1 VSAGEGLAVEGLVV
15 RYGGVT
21 AVRGADLSVGGR
33 QSVGIVG
40 ANGAGKSSVLK
51 AVGGLV
57 RPAAG
62 SITWNGAA
70 IGGRPP
76 HELARLGV
84 VVVPEGRA
92 VFGSLT
98 VVENLWAAAF
108 ARRGGTARVRAA
120 IDDVLSL
127 FPALAG
133 RTGQRAGSLSGGEQ
147 QMLAIGRALAM
158 DPELLVI
165 DELSL
170 GLAPLVVAEIY
181 DVLRRK
187 HADGLTLLL
196 VEQHLPFLLS
206 AADDVY
212 VLRRGEVVEHNA
224 PDALA
229 ADLGASYLG
238 AAR

>member
-1 VSAGEGLAVEGLVV
+1 MLEVDGLVL
-15 RYGGVT
+15 RYGGVS
-21 AVRGADLSVGGR
+21 AVRGVDLTVADG

-57 RPAAG
+57 RPAG
-62 SITWNGAA
+62 GTITWNGRRLD
-70 IGGRPP
+70 GLPP
-76 HELARLGV
+76 HRLTRRGI

-98 VVENLWAAAF
+98 VLENLWSATF
-108 ARRGGTARVRAA
+108 AKRGGPQRVRRS
-120 IDDVLSL
+120 IDDVLDL
-127 FPALAG
+127 FPALAA

-158 DPELLVI
+158 EPELLVI

-181 DVLRRK
+181 AVLQRK
-187 HADGLTLLL
+187 HSEGLTLLL
-196 VEQHLPFLLS
+196 VEQHLPFLLA
-206 AADDVY
+206 AADHVY
-212 VLRRGEVVEHNA
+212 VLRRGEVVEHGA
-224 PDALA
+224 PDDLA
-229 ADLGASYLG
+229 ARLSTSYLG

>member
-1 VSAGEGLAVEGLVV
+1 MLEVDGLVV

-21 AVRGADLSVGGR
+21 AVRGVDLTVADG
-33 QSVGIVG
+33 QSVGVVG

-51 AVGGLV
+51 AVGGLA
-57 RPAAG
+57 RPAGG
-62 SITWNGAA
+62 SITWNGRR
-70 IGGRPP
+70 IDGHTP
-76 HELARLGV
+76 HELARRGV
-84 VVVPEGRA
+84 VVVPEGRS
-92 VFGSLT
+92 VFASLT
-98 VVENLWAAAF
+98 VLENLWSAVF
-108 ARRGGTARVRAA
+108 ARRGGPQRVRRA
-120 IDDVLSL
+120 IDETLGL

-170 GLAPLVVAEIY
+170 GLAPLVVADIY
-181 DVLRRK
+181 AVLRRQ
-187 HADGLTLLL
+187 HDEGLTLLL
-196 VEQHLPFLLS
+196 VEQHLPFLL
-206 AADDVY
+206 AATDHVY
-212 VLRRGEVVEHNA
+212 VLRRGEVVEHGA

>member
-1 VSAGEGLAVEGLVV
+1 MLAVDGLVV

-21 AVRGADLSVGGR
+21 AVRGIDLSVADG

-62 SITWNGAA
+62 SITWNGARLD
-70 IGGRPP
+70 GRPP
-76 HELARLGV
+76 HQLTRRGV

-98 VVENLWAAAF
+98 VLENLWSAVF
-108 ARRGGTARVRAA
+108 ARRGGPQRVRRG
-120 IDDVLSL
+120 IDDVLGL
-127 FPALAG
+127 FPTLAA

-158 DPELLVI
+158 EPELLVI

-181 DVLRRK
+181 SVLRRK
-187 HADGLTLLL
+187 HEEGLTLLL
-196 VEQHLPFLLS
+196 VEQHLPFLL
-206 AADDVY
+206 AATDDVY
-212 VLRRGEVVEHNA
+212 VLRRGEVVQHGA
-224 PDALA
+224 PEALA